1 MYPALYYTHN
11 VQFESAAAMFAGSFA
26 EARAAAQKTVTLAD
40 PFADQ
45 MVMVEPF
52 VAQELIVLVR
62 FGDWAPIL
70 QAKPPAPARVV
81 QTALHH
87 FARGA
92 ALAAT
97 GKAADAEAVFRAD
110 LDKHVGNPRSLYG
123 LWCSLEAQRK
133 PATDVKAQFDKAWA
147 AADVALD
154 DTLYPARR

>member
-1 MYPALYYTHN
+1 MVEKSMKPGRMVLLLLVLVMAARCSRQPAEPAPAAPHTPAQH
-11 VQFESAAAMFAGSFA
+11 AAA
-26 EARAAAQKTVTLAD
+26 
-40 PFADQ
+40 
-45 MVMVEPF
+45 
-52 VAQELIVLVR
+52 
-62 FGDWAPIL
+62 
-70 QAKPPAPARVV
+70 APARVV

-123 LWCSLEAQRK
+123 LWRSLEAQRK